1 MATNASAPSH
11 PYWTIDQA
19 LLWIHAGKEAD
30 APLFSGPHRSAEC
43 IARLLEALMQG
54 RILASTLEPTRRRRD
69 LRPDEWMDLEFW
81 EDDDPGMFLDDD
93 FIMAVG
99 DDCPAAPIH
108 VRTRAVVHRSERVGY
123 CVPSADAAS
132 SEPGA
137 AQWFHIVRD
146 HVLFPA
152 EQVRACFPP
161 PARTATERSRA
172 VAVAEAELRR
182 IIGASA
188 GLRLL
193 PDPVLAQHVK
203 QRAFEAG
210 GQLSDGEYRET
221 RKAIIKEFGAGDW
234 EKAGRQAD
242 AKRADVRRIL
252 TDLGLAHL
260 APDEEIT
267 AQ

>member
-1 MATNASAPSH
+1 
-11 PYWTIDQA
+11 
-19 LLWIHAGKEAD
+19 
-30 APLFSGPHRSAEC
+30 
-43 IARLLEALMQG
+43 MQG

-69 LRPDEWMDLEFW
+69 LRPDEWVDLEFW

-93 FIMAVG
+93 FVMAVG
-99 DDCPAAPIH
+99 DQYPAAPIH

-161 PARTATERSRA
+161 PARTATERSQA

-182 IIGASA
+182 IIGASPD
-188 GLRLL
+188 LRLL
-193 PDPVLAQHVK
+193 SGPVLTKHLRQCAL
-203 QRAFEAG
+203 EAG
-210 GQLSDGEYRET
+210 GRLSDDDYIES
-221 RKAIIKEFGAGDW
+221 RKAIIKELGAEDW
-234 EKAGRQAD
+234 ETGGRPAD

-260 APDEEIT
+260 APGGEIK